1 MCSYPLMNLWVLLSI
16 QIRKTELSMRVRLI
30 SEQPRISGRRRWT
43 LGKKA
48 DQHIYRCPSTKL
60 PALQIYWCF
69 RLSVT
74 QTFIRL
80 PYIEFYI
87 LTDSGGACNESKEG
101 PFATV
106 KPSRRRAKH
115 QSSRYV
121 RASCL
126 LASSKETYSLYY
138 LLPHL
143 SCLVASARTTGDPLG
158 CRTGTPRRDARAR
171 VWGHQRLVCSDLQ
184 KLSWCK
190 GGRSPLW
197 PQRSSASAH
206 RLTFTL
212 KSPTKNWPVTGGI
225 GKHNTVNDSQ
235 PHTSWTQL

>member
-1 MCSYPLMNLWVLLSI
+1 MCSYPLNLWVLLSI
-16 QIRKTELSMRVRLI
+16 QIRKTELSMHVRLI
-30 SEQPRISGRRRWT
+30 SEQLWISGRKSRRWT
-43 LGKKA
+43 LGKKP
-48 DQHIYRCPSTKL
+48 DQHIYRCPSTNL
-60 PALQIYWCF
+60 PALQIYRCF

-74 QTFIRL
+74 QAFIGL

-121 RASCL
+121 RASWL

-171 VWGHQRLVCSDLQ
+171 V
-184 KLSWCK
+184 
-190 GGRSPLW
+190 
-197 PQRSSASAH
+197 
-206 RLTFTL
+206 
-212 KSPTKNWPVTGGI
+212 
-225 GKHNTVNDSQ
+225 
-235 PHTSWTQL
+235 